1 MASALVCLMLLSVS
15 GATVPPASTVKVR
28 VGEDATLQCPL
39 LDANSPSS
47 RADPPTISWYRVA
60 PGQSPQLLLSI
71 RSTDVRPGPG
81 GEAASPKDAN
91 RRRWGMMGRDAGF
104 RWIQWSV
111 CRSVCFFSLLQILV
125 LI

>member
-81 GEAASPKDAN
+81 GEAVAVTTGDPSFKYVFD
-91 RRRWGMMGRDAGF
+91 
-104 RWIQWSV
+104 
-111 CRSVCFFSLLQILV
+111 SLTWTQHHQ
-125 LI
+125 

>member
-81 GEAASPKDAN
+81 GEAGRFTGGPDGSMRLSAS
-91 RRRWGMMGRDAGF
+91 RRSDSAVYYCSITEGRQQEEMGDDGT
-104 RWIQWSV
+104 
-111 CRSVCFFSLLQILV
+111 
-125 LI
+125 